1 MTVGA
6 YFSLSSFIII
16 LIFLYMFFSKK
27 RVNNVETKIYSYILV
42 LTSIGL
48 LLEIITWLLFVYG
61 INIESIF
68 YKFLSKIT
76 SSYYMLWSGLFVLYI
91 MNICGMDNK
100 KQKKFKIISLITFL
114 LILIISKHS

>member
-48 LLEIITWLLFVYG
+48 L
-61 INIESIF
+61 
-68 YKFLSKIT
+68 
-76 SSYYMLWSGLFVLYI
+76 
-91 MNICGMDNK
+91 
-100 KQKKFKIISLITFL
+100 
-114 LILIISKHS
+114 